1 MINLNTG
8 KQEFVL
14 NFDGEHT
21 EKIYFNP
28 CDPALMVRI
37 RDFSRNSKEQI
48 KELGNVELDEKGN
61 PVGESVAESFKKMLD
76 IIYTELD
83 KAFGSE
89 ISATVF
95 KYCSPFAKVG
105 KGDYF
110 FATFIEAIVPEI
122 NKRIEE
128 SKSNEEK
135 KREKY
140 IGKYTK

>member
-14 NFDGEHT
+14 NFDGEHI

-37 RDFSRNSKEQI
+37 KDFCDEAGRKISQLDDI
-48 KELGNVELDEKGN
+48 ELDEHGK
-61 PVGESVAESFKKMLD
+61 PKDESFIGTFGKMLD
-76 IIYTELD
+76 IVYTGID

-95 KYCSPFAKVG
+95 KYCSPFARVSG
-105 KGDYF
+105 GEYF
-110 FATFIEAIVPEI
+110 FSAFVEAITPEI
-122 NKRIEE
+122 KHRVE
-128 SKSNEEK
+128 KST
-135 KREKY
+135 REKAEKMKKH
-140 IGKYTK
+140 IGKYQK